1 MQGKNTKVG
10 GSMATSVAG
19 KATVAFVVK
28 SFRRLAKH
36 IPIIGKQ
43 ACKEKLYAETFL
55 KAKTTPEALTNIMKN
70 ETIPIKDRFD
80 LLTQVQSKEIRA
92 LIDDFMAKKEQ
103 AKSYLIKMDAI
114 AHNQDAV
121 SKISEIK
128 GDNFLQKKAKRCV

>member
-1 MQGKNTKVG
+1 
-10 GSMATSVAG
+10 
-19 KATVAFVVK
+19 
-28 SFRRLAKH
+28 
-36 IPIIGKQ
+36 
-43 ACKEKLYAETFL
+43 
-55 KAKTTPEALTNIMKN
+55 MKN
-70 ETIPIKDRFD
+70 EAIPIKDRFD